1 MMQKV
6 RYLLLLFLFQSHV
19 LIAQNRGMD
28 SLKYELSKK
37 NIPDS
42 TRLKDLLKLGWDYGF
57 INADSAR
64 SLLHQAI
71 RISVSGGKFNKTG
84 EALSSIGS
92 SFLRTDN
99 YDSAL
104 YYYNKAE
111 LYFKKAGSDEGR
123 LNAAIN
129 RMSMGTVALQRGDH
143 QTAIHYYLQ
152 AINSLEKSSFI
163 EKWTNLVTAYTNVGL
178 VYNDLKQYDKAL
190 YYQQKAL
197 KLCDMHQVEAEK
209 TVQVRLLVA
218 LDFIN
223 LKQFDSALR
232 QLNQAY
238 PLSKKINSGYIFAT
252 QYGIQGKYFKEQ
264 KMYDSAMVAYRR
276 SLLYARNTHNLFQQ
290 ANMLQQL
297 GMVYAELKAYPES
310 ISNFLPSLAIS
321 QKIGDKIRE
330 SVSLKYLSELY
341 ADTKNEKKAVRY
353 YQAYVKLKDSLNE
366 AANKKNINEIEN
378 RYQAQKKADSILLLQ
393 KTNQLQALSL
403 HKKKIQNMALLVG
416 SVLIIVLA
424 AMLYKNFKRKNQLLK
439 QAGELKNKRIRE
451 LEKEQQLVVMQ
462 SVLQG
467 QEEERSRLARDL
479 HDGVGG
485 LLSGIKLSLSTMRG
499 NVYLSEENAQS
510 VNNVIVQLDNSIAE
524 LRRVSHNMMPETLI
538 KYGLKEALENYCEN
552 LNLSGS
558 LKVQLQTYGMEK
570 RIEQNT
576 EIIVYR
582 IAQELLNNVIK
593 HAGATKVL
601 IQLLRK
607 GNRFNLTIE
616 DDGRGFD
623 IKNLEGNT
631 GAGLANVKART
642 EYLGGTLDVH
652 SVIGAGT
659 SVNIEGNCI

>member
-1 MMQKV
+1 M
-6 RYLLLLFLFQSHV
+6 
-19 LIAQNRGMD
+19 
-28 SLKYELSKK
+28 
-37 NIPDS
+37 
-42 TRLKDLLKLGWDYGF
+42 KL
-57 INADSAR
+57 
-64 SLLHQAI
+64 
-71 RISVSGGKFNKTG
+71 KTG
-84 EALSSIGS
+84 I
-92 SFLRTDN
+92 
-99 YDSAL
+99 
-104 YYYNKAE
+104 
-111 LYFKKAGSDEGR
+111 
-123 LNAAIN
+123 
-129 RMSMGTVALQRGDH
+129 
-143 QTAIHYYLQ
+143 
-152 AINSLEKSSFI
+152 
-163 EKWTNLVTAYTNVGL
+163 
-178 VYNDLKQYDKAL
+178 
-190 YYQQKAL
+190 
-197 KLCDMHQVEAEK
+197 
-209 TVQVRLLVA
+209 
-218 LDFIN
+218 
-223 LKQFDSALR
+223 
-232 QLNQAY
+232 
-238 PLSKKINSGYIFAT
+238 
-252 QYGIQGKYFKEQ
+252 
-264 KMYDSAMVAYRR
+264 RR
-276 SLLYARNTHNLFQQ
+276 
-290 ANMLQQL
+290 
-297 GMVYAELKAYPES
+297 
-310 ISNFLPSLAIS
+310 
-321 QKIGDKIRE
+321 
-330 SVSLKYLSELY
+330 
-341 ADTKNEKKAVRY
+341 
-353 YQAYVKLKDSLNE
+353 
-366 AANKKNINEIEN
+366 
-378 RYQAQKKADSILLLQ
+378 KKADSILLLQ